1 MLFEN
6 DISKIVRK
14 KEDKFIWI
22 FIWIF
27 GVMISFWR
35 VYYSN
40 DGVIEEFLMY

>member
-22 FIWIF
+22 F

-35 VYYSN
+35 VYYSK